1 MKQLGRLKLTQ
12 VNSNKLQKKD
22 LGSLKGGAFCTS
34 YNCSCSGTTFT
45 SGLSDAVLEDDSHR

>member
-12 VNSNKLQKKD
+12 VNSKKLQKKD

-34 YNCSCSGTTFT
+34 YNC
-45 SGLSDAVLEDDSHR
+45 LSDAVLEDDSHR

>member
-12 VNSNKLQKKD
+12 VNSKKLQKKD

-45 SGLSDAVLEDDSHR
+45 SGLRNDPFCKG

>member
-12 VNSNKLQKKD
+12 VNSKKLQKKD

-34 YNCSCSGTTFT
+34 YNCS
-45 SGLSDAVLEDDSHR
+45 GLSDAVLEDDSHR

>member
-12 VNSNKLQKKD
+12 VNSKKLQKKD

-34 YNCSCSGTTFT
+34 YNCSCCGTTFT